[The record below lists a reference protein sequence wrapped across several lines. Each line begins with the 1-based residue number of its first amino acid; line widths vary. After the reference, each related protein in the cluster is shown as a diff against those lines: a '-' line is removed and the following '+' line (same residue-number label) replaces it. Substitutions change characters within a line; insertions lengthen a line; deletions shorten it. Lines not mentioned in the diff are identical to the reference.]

1 MPLTVG
7 ALKYALHHYPDEVQQ
22 EVAQSQNVHGFYA
35 QYTGDGFSL
44 SVDLINPN
52 LVYLRTEY
60 PTEQYRVLTGPLRE
74 FAAML
79 VEHHRESAANE
90 REDA

>member
-1 MPLTVG
+1 MLTVG
-7 ALKYALHHYPDEVQQ
+7 ALKYAIEHPAATDYAVSYAAAE
-22 EVAQSQNVHGFYA
+22 SQNVHGFYA

-44 SVDLINPN
+44 SVDLTNPD

-60 PTEQYRVLTGPLRE
+60 PTEQYRVLTGPLRD

-79 VEHHRESAANE
+79 VEHHRTNE
-90 REDA
+90 EDED